1 MNRPK
6 MSLCKCTVAI
16 LQSVNY
22 DLGSWSCLP
31 YVMSKGQTTP
41 IGNIKALR
49 SSLFMLWCSTSV
61 PLTHSTSLHLVV
73 KKLTIFTIFD
83 SDLTLRGAYFSEHSN
98 KS

>member
-6 MSLCKCTVAI
+6 MSLCKCTVAN

-31 YVMSKGQTTP
+31 YVTSNKGQTTP

-49 SSLFMLWCSTSV
+49 SSILRFDAVQLF
-61 PLTHSTSLHLVV
+61 HSQTQQ
-73 KKLTIFTIFD
+73 
-83 SDLTLRGAYFSEHSN
+83 AYIS
-98 KS
+98 